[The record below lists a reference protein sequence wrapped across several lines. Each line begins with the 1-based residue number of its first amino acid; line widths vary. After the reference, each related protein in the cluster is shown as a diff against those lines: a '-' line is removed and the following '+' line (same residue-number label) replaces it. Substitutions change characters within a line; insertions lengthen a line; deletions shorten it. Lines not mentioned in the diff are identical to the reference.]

1 MKELGY
7 TGQIAELLDPL
18 NLDSSQLGRVIVEHK
33 ERYEVQTLQGAF
45 KAEITGNLRYSASQL
60 QDFPAVGDWVKLT
73 MMDNE
78 TAIILEVLPRFS
90 LFERRAVGKT
100 GESQIIATN
109 IDLVFIVQAVG
120 HDFNLNRMERYL
132 ALCRSSGID
141 AIILLTKTDL
151 VSGPEA
157 DNLVSETESR
167 IKDTPVVAISNE
179 TLNGLDRLNKLME
192 PYLTYCFLGSS
203 GVGKSTI
210 INHLLGDQKLK
221 TSSVSSST
229 NKGKHTTSHRELIVL
244 PNKSIVI
251 DTAGMREIG
260 MTDNQEGIE
269 LTYDEITDLSTHC
282 RFLDCTHTSETGCAV
297 LEALESGKLS
307 EEVYE
312 NYQKLKREQAHFSS
326 SAADKKRKDKELGK
340 LIKAHKSKKNG
351 PNGTGK
357 HLY

>member
-7 TGQIAELLDPL
+7 AGRIAELLGPL
-18 NLDSSQLGRVIVEHK
+18 NLASSQVGRVIVEHK
-33 ERYEVQTLQGAF
+33 ERYVVQTLQGAF
-45 KAEITGNLRYSASQL
+45 KAEITGNLRYSASQR

-73 MMDNE
+73 MMDEE

-109 IDLVFIVQAVG
+109 IDLVFIVQSVG

-132 ALCRSSGID
+132 ALCSSSGID

-151 VSGPEA
+151 SGSSEVA
-157 DNLVSETESR
+157 GLVSETESR
-167 IKDTPVVAISNE
+167 IKNIPVVAISNE
-179 TLNGLDRLNKLME
+179 TLNGFDRLNELME

-210 INHLLGDQKLK
+210 INHLLGNELLK
-221 TSSVSSST
+221 TSSISSST
-229 NKGKHTTSHRELIVL
+229 NKGKHTTSQRELIIL

-260 MTDNQEGIE
+260 MTDNEEGIE
-269 LTYDEITDLSTHC
+269 LTYDQITDLSHHC
-282 RFLDCTHTSETGCAV
+282 RFHDCTHTNETDCAV
-297 LEALESGKLS
+297 LDALEKGGLS
-307 EEVYE
+307 EAVYE

-326 SAADKKRKDKELGK
+326 TAADKKRKDKELGK
-340 LIKAHKSKKNG
+340 LIKSFKSKKNSSD
-351 PNGTGK
+351 
-357 HLY
+357 